1 MSSGPRLFILLVDLQ
16 DFMASVGIVLG
27 RFTLSGKSFWICNWN
42 VVERLQLRGNRKV
55 AIV

>member
-16 DFMASVGIVLG
+16 DFMVSVGIVLG